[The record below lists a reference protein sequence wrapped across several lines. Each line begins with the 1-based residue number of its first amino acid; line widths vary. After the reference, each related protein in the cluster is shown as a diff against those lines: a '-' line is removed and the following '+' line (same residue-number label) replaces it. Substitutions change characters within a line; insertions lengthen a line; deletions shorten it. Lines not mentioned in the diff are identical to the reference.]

1 MNIIAYLCSNS
12 NRYDYNLQIA
22 KAIDYEENTDYEY
35 IRHDIRIIQLQC
47 AIRGFSAFKSVE
59 VEEFAKV
66 IADTTVIRLDVR
78 TQEEYAEG
86 HRDNAI
92 NIDVKKDDFESKAI
106 SALPK
111 DKTIAVYCRG
121 GRRSKKAAKILTAN
135 GYTVV
140 ELNSGYKGWSSRK

>member
-1 MNIIAYLCSNS
+1 MKKILIMSILGTIFG
-12 NRYDYNLQIA
+12 L
-22 KAIDYEENTDYEY
+22 
-35 IRHDIRIIQLQC
+35 
-47 AIRGFSAFKSVE
+47 FSCNAQSEDSVSHNAFKSVE

-86 HRDNAI
+86 HIDNAI

-140 ELNSGYKGWSSRK
+140 ELNSGYKGWTGNK